1 MYASRSAD
9 LTFHDTPTERR
20 YWAFVSHSHSDGRWA
35 AWLVRALEN
44 YPVPSKL
51 VGRDTPAGPAP
62 RRFRP
67 IFRDRE
73 ELAANP
79 SLRTEIKRVIDQSSY
94 LIVICSPDAVRSSW
108 VNEEVAYFRATHDDA
123 RIFCVIVAGEP
134 WASQLGD
141 PSLEECFP
149 LALRTPR
156 PGAPGEAGERFQP
169 IAADLRAGGDGRQLA
184 RLKLLS
190 GMLGV
195 GLDDL
200 TNRDARRRQR
210 QLALVAASSF
220 AGMLVMGGLAA
231 VALGA
236 RNEAQEQ
243 RRQAEG
249 LIEFMLSD
257 LRKTLEP
264 AGRLDALDA
273 VGRRAMK
280 YYQAQSPGQLD
291 ADSLGR
297 RSRVLHLVGDVSDQ
311 KGDLGAALAVF
322 QEAAR
327 STGELLKR
335 QPDNPQRIFDHAQ
348 SVYWVGYIAW
358 RRGQIDEALRRFFE
372 YKTLADRMVAIDPRN
387 DAWRAEV
394 GYANSNLGTVFLE
407 NARTEEAVAAFKKSL
422 ATNLE
427 LAAHAPGDRGQLA
440 SLGESY
446 AWYADAQF
454 VEGDLPSAL
463 SSRLA
468 ERRIYLDL
476 LAQNPNDSEI
486 AQSLIVNREAMAK
499 IMMQQHRTADAIGEL
514 EVASQDGLKLV
525 RANPQ
530 NNEFREKLA
539 PIFVALGQA
548 QLQAGSPA
556 AAEDTVGQA
565 LATADA
571 LVRKDPT
578 VVDWSGRQ
586 LGGARILQMKA
597 RAQLARTGRARQAAL
612 AASPG
617 EFHRLD
623 VLSDAHPHD
632 LPLSRTAAEAAVL
645 AGDYRWSLGDP
656 AGAGAVWTKGVQI
669 LIRAGGFEPAHRYD
683 RGRILLTQLQT
694 RVKTRGAPPSK
705 GDGDALPNYLW

>member
-1 MYASRSAD
+1 M
-9 LTFHDTPTERR
+9 
-20 YWAFVSHSHSDGRWA
+20 GRA
-35 AWLVRALEN
+35 
-44 YPVPSKL
+44 
-51 VGRDTPAGPAP
+51 TPAGPAP

-79 SLRTEIKRVIDQSSY
+79 SLRTEIKRVIDRSSY
-94 LIVICSPDAVRSSW
+94 LIVVCSPEAERSAW

-123 RIFCVIVAGEP
+123 RIFCVIVGGEP
-134 WASQLGD
+134 RASEHGD
-141 PSLEECFP
+141 PNQEECFP
-149 LALRTPR
+149 PALRSPR
-156 PGAPGEAGERFQP
+156 PGAADEGAERFQP
-169 IAADLRAGGDGRQLA
+169 IAADLRPGGDGRQLA

-220 AGMLVMGGLAA
+220 AGMVVMGGLAA

-280 YYQAQSPGQLD
+280 YYQAQSPGELD

-335 QPDNPQRIFDHAQ
+335 QPDNPQRIYDHAQ

-358 RRGQIDEALRRFFE
+358 RRGQVDEALRRFFE
-372 YKTLADRMVAIDPRN
+372 YKTLADRLVAIDPRN
-387 DAWRAEV
+387 DLWRAEV

-407 NARTEEAVAAFKKSL
+407 NARTEEAVAAFSKSL

-440 SLGESY
+440 SLGQSY
-446 AWYADAQF
+446 AWYADAQLIA
-454 VEGDLPSAL
+454 GDLPSAL
-463 SSRLA
+463 SSRQA

-476 LAQNPNDSEI
+476 LAQNPNESEV

-499 IMMQQHRTADAIGEL
+499 IMIQQRRLADAIGEL
-514 EVASQDGLKLV
+514 DIASRDGLKLV
-525 RANPQ
+525 KANPQ

-539 PIFVALGQA
+539 PIFITLGQA
-548 QLQAGSPA
+548 RLQAGAPA
-556 AAEDTVGQA
+556 AAEDAARQA
-565 LATADA
+565 LISAEA
-571 LVRKDPT
+571 LARKDPS

-586 LGGARILQMKA
+586 LGGARVLQLKA
-597 RAQLARTGRARQAAL
+597 RAQLAGPGRARLAAL
-612 AASPG
+612 ALSPG
-617 EFHRLD
+617 EFHRLEA
-623 VLSDAHPHD
+623 LSDAHPHD

-645 AGDYRWSLGDP
+645 AGDYRWSLGDR
-656 AGAGAVWTKGVQI
+656 AGAGAAWGKGVQI
-669 LIRAGGFEPAHRYD
+669 LTRAGGVEPAHKYD
-683 RGRILLTQLQT
+683 RARILLTQLQA
-694 RVKTRGAPPSK
+694 RVKTASGGPMSK
-705 GDGDALPNYLW
+705 VDGDELHSYLW

>member
-1 MYASRSAD
+1 MTHGCRSAD
-9 LTFHDTPTERR
+9 LTLHDTPTERR

-44 YPVPSKL
+44 YPVPAKL
-51 VGRDTPAGPAP
+51 VDRDTPAGPAP

-73 ELAANP
+73 ELAANL
-79 SLRTEIKRVIDQSSY
+79 SLRTQIERVIDQSSY
-94 LIVICSPDAVRSSW
+94 LIVVCSPDAVRSRW

-123 RIFCVIVAGEP
+123 RIFCVIVGGEP
-134 WASQLGD
+134 WASQRDD
-141 PSLEECFP
+141 PGAEECFP
-149 LALRTPR
+149 LALRSPR
-156 PGAPGEAGERFQP
+156 PGANDAGERFQP

-220 AGMLVMGGLAA
+220 AGMVMMGGLAA

-335 QPDNPQRIFDHAQ
+335 QPNNPQRIFDHAQ

-358 RRGQIDEALRRFFE
+358 RRGQVDEALRRFFE
-372 YKTLADRMVAIDPRN
+372 YKTLADRLVAIDPRN

-394 GYANSNLGTVFLE
+394 GYANSNLGAVFLQS
-407 NARTEEAVAAFKKSL
+407 ARTEEAVAAFKKSL

-427 LAAHAPGDRGQLA
+427 LAAHAPGDRGPLA

-446 AWYADAQF
+446 AWYADARF
-454 VEGDLPSAL
+454 IEGDLPAAL

-476 LAQNPNDSEI
+476 LARNPNDSEV
-486 AQSLIVNREAMAK
+486 AQSLIVNREALAK
-499 IMMQQHRTADAIGEL
+499 IMMQQHRIPDAIGEL
-514 EVASQDGLKLV
+514 DIASQDVLKLV
-525 RANPQ
+525 KANPQ

-539 PIFVALGQA
+539 PIFITLGQA
-548 QLQAGSPA
+548 RLQAGSPA
-556 AAEDTVGQA
+556 AAADAARQA
-565 LATADA
+565 LAAAEA
-571 LVRKDPT
+571 LVRKDPM

-597 RAQLARTGRARQAAL
+597 RAQSARTRRARLAAL

-617 EFHRLD
+617 EFQRLD
-623 VLSDAHPHD
+623 ILSEGHPHD
-632 LPLSRTAAEAAVL
+632 LPLSRAAAEAAVL
-645 AGDYRWSLGDP
+645 AGDYRWSSGDP
-656 AGAGAVWTKGVQI
+656 AGADAAWTKGVQI
-669 LIRAGGFEPAHRYD
+669 LTRAGGVEPAHRYD
-683 RGRILLTQLQT
+683 RGRILLTQLLA
-694 RVKTRGAPPSK
+694 RVKTRSGAPPSRV
-705 GDGDALPNYLW
+705 DALANYLW